1 MLCPSF
7 DLMKHADRKR
17 LLGREPIRES
27 SAFGWK
33 SLYFERIEA
42 DEFETMEHTLTDHYM
57 MVKVSP
63 LSHAER
69 RLDGRTCLERQI
81 RGSSVYI
88 PKGCPHQVR
97 YTSPLGQLYL
107 MVISSDLIKSVA
119 IEMGVTSLP
128 EKPIFTKQ
136 NNFLLEVA
144 LSIDQEL
151 QARNPHGPVFS
162 EIYGRLL
169 ASKIIATVGN
179 SNIDNTSRRIALT
192 TRQLR
197 WLDDFIDANLAHKI
211 TLEDM
216 AGQVALSPFHFCRV
230 FKEATGITPHAYL
243 TGRRIDCAKKGLQS
257 DHASILD
264 VALSAGFSDASHF
277 SRVFNKHTGVSPSE
291 YRREVNCSTSR
302 AIS

>member
-7 DLMKHADRKR
+7 DLMKHDDRKR
-17 LLGREPIRES
+17 LLGREPTRES
-27 SAFGWK
+27 RSFGWK

-69 RLDGRTCLERQI
+69 RLDGRMCLERQT

-107 MVISSDLIKSVA
+107 MVISSDLVNSVA
-119 IEMGVTSLP
+119 VEMGVTSLP
-128 EKPIFTKQ
+128 ERPLFTKQ
-136 NNFLLEVA
+136 NNFLLEAA

-151 QARNPHGPVFS
+151 QALNPHGPVFS
-162 EIYGRLL
+162 DIYGRLL
-169 ASKIIATVGN
+169 ASKIIAMVGN
-179 SNIDNTSRRIALT
+179 SNTDDTPRRIALT

-211 TLEDM
+211 TLEEM

-230 FKEATGITPHAYL
+230 FKEATGATPHAYL
-243 TGRRIDCAKKGLQS
+243 TGRRINYAKKGLQS
-257 DHASILD
+257 DHISILD

-277 SRVFNKHTGVSPSE
+277 SRVFNKCTGTSPSE
-291 YRREVNCSTSR
+291 YRREVNCSTPR
-302 AIS
+302 ATL